1 MACHFNENVY
11 TTVFTPREYQVE
23 LLDTSKES
31 NTIVCLGNN
40 NAKTFVA
47 LKLLQELAAE
57 VRRLVF
63 Y

>member
-23 LLDTSKES
+23 LLDTAKES

-40 NAKTFVA
+40 NAKIFLAV
-47 LKLLQELAAE
+47 KLLQELASE
-57 VRRLVF
+57 VRK
-63 Y
+63 